1 MYNVHGKFTT
11 YIDCCAKKK
20 NSAWISRRL
29 FLIYA
34 VFLSNLFVQCS
45 FMLIM
50 SKRHWQT
57 AYNRKENFNNFSH
70 AHKEKLYIFH
80 GNLISCTIWW
90 QLIKWIQLLARWKN
104 KTIHGEKHWPNWMN
118 IGFTKSMK
126 CISFESWDCQEHA
139 ILITI
144 EWFQHEHTMVT
155 IKWSIIIERAGS
167 EFHKVENWIDDVD
180 WMLFIYCNPN

>member
-1 MYNVHGKFTT
+1 MENLQLTLIAVR
-11 YIDCCAKKK
+11 KKK

-90 QLIKWIQLLARWKN
+90 QFVKWIQLLARWKN
-104 KTIHGEKHWPNWMN
+104 ETIHEWETLTKLNEHRLHEVNEMYFIWKLRLSRACHTYYNRMIPTWAYHGDYKMKYHHWASRKRIP
-118 IGFTKSMK
+118 
-126 CISFESWDCQEHA
+126 
-139 ILITI
+139 
-144 EWFQHEHTMVT
+144 
-155 IKWSIIIERAGS
+155 
-167 EFHKVENWIDDVD
+167 
-180 WMLFIYCNPN
+180 